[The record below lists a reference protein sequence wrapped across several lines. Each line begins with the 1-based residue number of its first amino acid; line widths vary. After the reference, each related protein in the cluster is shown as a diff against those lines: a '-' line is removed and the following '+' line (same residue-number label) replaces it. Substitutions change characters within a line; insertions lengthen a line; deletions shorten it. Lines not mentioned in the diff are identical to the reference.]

1 LASTGVWTYKV
12 NKTISK
18 KKKILPEKSFEDK
31 TKHLDVALTQRIPS
45 DVVTPK
51 TFTTF

>member
-18 KKKILPEKSFEDK
+18 RKIKIFPEKRFTDD
-31 TKHLDVALTQRIPS
+31 TKHLDVALTQRIAS
-45 DVVTPK
+45 DAI
-51 TFTTF
+51 